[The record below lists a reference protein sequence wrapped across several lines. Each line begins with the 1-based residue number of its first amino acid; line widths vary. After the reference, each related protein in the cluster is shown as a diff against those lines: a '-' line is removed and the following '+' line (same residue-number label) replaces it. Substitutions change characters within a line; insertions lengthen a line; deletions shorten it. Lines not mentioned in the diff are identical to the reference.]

1 MTMSTSGLLEWLPR
15 RRWFGHKAQ
24 QAQSIDVLD
33 VVVLDDGPPA
43 FALALV
49 TIAFEGGTG
58 RLGERSKEEATAL
71 YHLPVLLDEDGTARD
86 ALEDPARFAL
96 LFELM
101 AHGHTIKGDK
111 GAIEFGGP
119 GLDPMAPLPANVRA
133 LGAEQSNT
141 SLVFDDTTIVKLFRR
156 VEPGSNPDLELC
168 RLLTNEGFANVP
180 PQVGELTYRGEI
192 DGEEVTID
200 LGIAQ
205 GFVDGATDGWDYV
218 LERIGALF
226 DEADEAD
233 VAEDRVFLVE
243 QRAAASL
250 QAIEELGEATGAL
263 HVALSREES
272 DPGLAPEPVDAL
284 DLKAWAEGAKAY
296 LDRLAGGVPELAS
309 RVDRIEAQIDRI
321 TALTAPGSKTRIH
334 GDYHLGQVIRGLK
347 WMILDFE
354 GEPVRP
360 LEERREK
367 HSPLKDVAG
376 MLRSFSYAAMSALFE
391 RAEPDSDEWERLQP
405 WADTWEALARDRF
418 LASYLRKSH
427 EGRFLAQDRATLGA
441 LLDFFEIDKALYEL
455 EYELGHRPE
464 WVRIPAA
471 GIARVIERGE
481 KR

>member
-15 RRWFGHKAQ
+15 QRWFGHKTQ

-43 FALALV
+43 LALALV
-49 TIAFEGGTG
+49 TVGFESG
-58 RLGERSKEEATAL
+58 SAV
-71 YHLPVLLDEDGTARD
+71 YHLPLLLDEEGNPRD

-119 GLDPMAPLPANVRA
+119 GLDPMARLPESVRA
-133 LGAEQSNT
+133 LGAEQSNS

-156 VEPGSNPDLELC
+156 VEPGTNPDLELS
-168 RLLTNEGFANVP
+168 RLLTNEGFENVP
-180 PQVGELTYRGEI
+180 PQVGELTYRGEL
-192 DGEEVTID
+192 DGEEISID

-205 GFVDGATDGWDYV
+205 RFVTDATDGWDYV
-218 LERIGALF
+218 LDRIGALF
-226 DEADEAD
+226 AEIDDAD

-243 QRAAASL
+243 QRAAGSL
-250 QAIEELGEATGAL
+250 QAIEELGEATGAM

-272 DPGLAPEPVDAL
+272 DPDLATESVDPL
-284 DLKAWAEGAKAY
+284 DLAAWADGAKAY
-296 LDRLAGGVPELAS
+296 LERLSGGVPELDAMAP
-309 RVDRIEAQIDRI
+309 RIVAQVDKVKG
-321 TALTAPGSKTRIH
+321 LTAPGCKTRIH
-334 GDYHLGQVIRGLK
+334 GDYHLGQVMRGLK

-354 GEPVRP
+354 GEPARP
-360 LEERREK
+360 LEERRAK

-376 MLRSFSYAAMSALFE
+376 MLRSFSYASTAALFD
-391 RAEPDSDEWERLQP
+391 RAEADSDAWKRLQP

-427 EGRFLAQDRATLGA
+427 EGRFLAQERETLGI

>member
-15 RRWFGHKAQ
+15 QRWFGHKTQ
-24 QAQSIDVLD
+24 QPQSIDVFD

-43 FALALV
+43 LALALV
-49 TIAFEGGTG
+49 SIAFGS
-58 RLGERSKEEATAL
+58 GESAL
-71 YHLPVLLDEDGTARD
+71 YHLPVVLDEDGNPRD
-86 ALEDPARFAL
+86 ALEDPAPFVL

-101 AHGHTIKGDK
+101 AHGHTIKGDR
-111 GAIEFGGP
+111 GAVEFGGP
-119 GLDPMAPLPANVRA
+119 GLDPMAPAPKNVRA
-133 LGAEQSNT
+133 IGGEQSNT

-156 VEPGSNPDLELC
+156 VEPGPNPDLELS
-168 RLLTNEGFANVP
+168 RLLTHEGFENVP
-180 PQVGELTYRGEI
+180 PQVGELVYRGEI
-192 DGEEVTID
+192 DGEEISID

-205 GFVDGATDGWDYV
+205 RFVSNATDGWDYV
-218 LERIGALF
+218 LERIDALF
-226 DEADEAD
+226 DDVDEAD
-233 VAEDRVFLVE
+233 FAEDRTFLVE
-243 QRAAASL
+243 QRAAPSL
-250 QAIEELGEATGAL
+250 EAVQELGEATGAL

-272 DPGLAPEPVDAL
+272 DPALAPEPVDQL
-284 DLKAWAEGAKAY
+284 DLTAWAEGAGTY
-296 LDRLAGGVPELAS
+296 LRRVTGGVPELEAMTP
-309 RVDRIEAQIDRI
+309 RIEDQIDKVR
-321 TALTAPGSKTRIH
+321 ALTGAGCKTRVH

-360 LEERREK
+360 LEERRTK

-376 MLRSFSYAAMSALFE
+376 MLRSFIYAATAALFD
-391 RAEPDSDEWERLQP
+391 RAEPDSGEWKRLQP

-427 EGRFLAQDRATLGA
+427 EGRFLAQDRETLGV

-455 EYELGHRPE
+455 DYELGHRPE

>member
-1 MTMSTSGLLEWLPR
+1 MTMSTHGLLEWLPR
-15 RRWFGHKAQ
+15 QRWFGHKTQEIQGVDAF
-24 QAQSIDVLD
+24 D

-43 FALALV
+43 LALALV
-49 TIAFEGGTG
+49 SVKFA
-58 RLGERSKEEATAL
+58 AAPDAL
-71 YHLPVLLDEDGTARD
+71 YHLPLLLEEDGTPRD
-86 ALEDPARFAL
+86 ALDDPSRLAL

-119 GLDPMAPLPANVRA
+119 GLDPMGPVPSSVRPL
-133 LGAEQSNT
+133 GGEQSNT
-141 SLVFDDTTIVKLFRR
+141 SLVLDASTIVKLFRR
-156 VEPGSNPDLELC
+156 VEPGPNPDLELC
-168 RLLTNEGFANVP
+168 RLLTNEGFENVP

-192 DGEEVTID
+192 EGEEVSID

-205 GFVDGATDGWDYV
+205 HFVRDATDGWVYA

-226 DEADEAD
+226 DEVDDAD

-250 QAIEELGEATGAL
+250 EAVADLGEATGAL

-272 DPGLAPEPVDAL
+272 DPDLAPEPVDQL
-284 DLKAWAEGAKAY
+284 DLRAWADGAQAY
-296 LDRLAGGVPELAS
+296 LRRLAGELPEL
-309 RVDRIEAQIDRI
+309 EAMAPAIVEQIDKI
-321 TALTAPGSKTRIH
+321 KTLAGAGSKTRIH

-354 GEPVRP
+354 GEPVRS
-360 LEERREK
+360 LEERRTK

-376 MLRSFSYAAMSALFE
+376 MLRSFSYAATSALFD
-391 RAEPDSDEWERLQP
+391 RAEPDSDEWKHLQP

-427 EGRFLAQDRATLGA
+427 EGRFLAPERETLGV

>member
-1 MTMSTSGLLEWLPR
+1 MTMSTHGLLEWLPR
-15 RRWFGHKAQ
+15 QRWFGHKTQEIQGVDAF
-24 QAQSIDVLD
+24 D

-43 FALALV
+43 LALALV
-49 TIAFEGGTG
+49 SVKFA
-58 RLGERSKEEATAL
+58 AAPDAL
-71 YHLPVLLDEDGTARD
+71 YHLPLLLDEDGTPRD
-86 ALEDPARFAL
+86 ALDDPTRLAL

-101 AHGHTIKGDK
+101 AHGHTIKGDR

-119 GLDPMAPLPANVRA
+119 GLDPMAPVPSSVRP

-141 SLVFDDTTIVKLFRR
+141 SLVLDANTIVKLFRR
-156 VEPGSNPDLELC
+156 VEPGPNPDLELC
-168 RLLTNEGFANVP
+168 RLLTNEGFENVP

-192 DGEEVTID
+192 EGEEVSID

-205 GFVDGATDGWDYV
+205 HFVRDATDGWVYA

-226 DEADEAD
+226 DEVDDAD
-233 VAEDRVFLVE
+233 VAEDRAFLVE

-250 QAIEELGEATGAL
+250 DAIADLGEATGAL

-272 DPGLAPEPVDAL
+272 DPDLAPEPVDQL
-284 DLKAWAEGAKAY
+284 DLRAWADGAQAY
-296 LDRLAGGVPELAS
+296 LQRLAGDLPEL
-309 RVDRIEAQIDRI
+309 EAMTPAIVEQIDKI
-321 TALTAPGSKTRIH
+321 KTLAGAGSKTRIH

-354 GEPVRP
+354 GEPARS
-360 LEERREK
+360 LGERRTK
-367 HSPLKDVAG
+367 QSPLKDVAG
-376 MLRSFSYAAMSALFE
+376 MLRSFSYAATSALFA
-391 RAEPDSDEWERLQP
+391 RAEPDSDEWKRLHP

-427 EGRFLAQDRATLGA
+427 EGRFLAPERETLGV

-464 WVRIPAA
+464 WVRIPSA